1 MKNFFSTIFILIV
14 SVSNILAA
22 LDNGQEKLY
31 LKHTFSSK
39 KDFIDE
45 SDLSSNLRALPNI
58 TIKGTVTDEL
68 GENLP
73 GVSVTL
79 KGTTQG
85 AFTDIDGS
93 YSIVV
98 PDSKAILVFSF
109 IGFVTQEIEIGNQT
123 QLNIRLKIDDIALD
137 EIVVVGYSIQKKVN
151 LLETI

>member
-1 MKNFFSTIFILIV
+1 MV

-93 YSIVV
+93 YSR
-98 PDSKAILVFSF
+98 SGILSFSR
-109 IGFVTQEIEIGNQT
+109 INAT
-123 QLNIRLKIDDIALD
+123 
-137 EIVVVGYSIQKKVN
+137 N
-151 LLETI
+151 LLRIKADH